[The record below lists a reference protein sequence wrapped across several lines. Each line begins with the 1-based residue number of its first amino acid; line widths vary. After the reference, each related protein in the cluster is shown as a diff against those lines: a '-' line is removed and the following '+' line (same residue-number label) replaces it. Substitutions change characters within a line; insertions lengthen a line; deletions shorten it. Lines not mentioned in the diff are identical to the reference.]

1 MKILITGRNGQVAQ
15 CLAHVNDGHALV
27 FLARPQID
35 MRGPDSLRAPVL
47 NARPDLILSCAALTS
62 VDACEADPDAAF
74 AINAEAPGVL
84 AEVAAEL
91 DIPLIHLSTDYVFGG
106 RQAVPYREIDTP
118 DPINVYGRSKVAGE
132 QAVART
138 RRHAVVRTTWV
149 YSPFGGF
156 LKAALTQAAETGEA
170 RVVSD
175 QVACPTS
182 GLDLARGL
190 LAMAGRMTTDDDARL
205 YGVFHGGGATV
216 ARRSEVIRAAL
227 PKARIVEMKSADF
240 FNGAPRPLYS
250 ALDSS
255 KLTAVFGVR
264 LRGWSEALPEA
275 VQS

>member
-1 MKILITGRNGQVAQ
+1 MRILVTGRHGQVAR
-15 CLAHVNDGHALV
+15 CLAHINDGHELR
-27 FLARPQID
+27 FLARPDID
-35 MRGPDSLRAPVL
+35 LRAPLASREPVL
-47 NARPDLILSCAALTS
+47 RARPDVILSCAALTN
-62 VDACEADPDAAF
+62 VDACEADPAAAF

-84 AEVAAEL
+84 ARAAAEL
-91 DIPLIHLSTDYVFGG
+91 NIPIIHLSTDYVFGG
-106 RQAVPYREIDTP
+106 RQRTPYRETDPP
-118 DPINVYGRSKVAGE
+118 DPINVYGRSKLAGE
-132 QAVART
+132 QAVAEA

-156 LKAALTQAAETGEA
+156 LTAARAQVVETGAA

-190 LAMAGRMTTDDDARL
+190 LAMAEHMQADDARHH
-205 YGVFHGGGATV
+205 GVFHGAGAAA
-216 ARRSEVIRAAL
+216 ARRSEVIRSAL
-227 PKARIVEMKSADF
+227 PWARVVEMTSQAF

-255 KLTAVFGVR
+255 KLSEVFGIR
-264 LRGWSEALPEA
+264 LRGWREAMAEA

>member
-1 MKILITGRNGQVAQ
+1 MRILVTGRRGQVAR
-15 CLAHVNDGHALV
+15 CLAHLIGSHELT

-35 MRGPDSLRAPVL
+35 LRRPAGLRDPVL
-47 NARPDLILSCAALTS
+47 RARPDAILSCAALTS
-62 VDACEADPDAAF
+62 VDACEADAASAF
-74 AINAEAPGVL
+74 AINAEAPDVL
-84 AEVAAEL
+84 AKAAAEL
-91 DIPLIHLSTDYVFGG
+91 DIPIIHLSTDYVFGG
-106 RQAVPYREIDTP
+106 CQQTPYRETDTP

-132 QAVART
+132 QAVAQA
-138 RRHAVVRTTWV
+138 RRHCVVRTTWV

-156 LKAALTQAAETGEA
+156 LSAARAQAAETGEA

-190 LAMAGRMTTDDDARL
+190 LTMAEGMEADDAGR
-205 YGVFHGGGATV
+205 YGIFHGAGAVV
-216 ARRSEVIRAAL
+216 ARRSDVIRAAL
-227 PKARIVEMKSADF
+227 PAARIVEVKSADF

-255 KLTAVFGVR
+255 KLTEVYGIR
-264 LRGWSEALPEA
+264 LRGWPEALAEA